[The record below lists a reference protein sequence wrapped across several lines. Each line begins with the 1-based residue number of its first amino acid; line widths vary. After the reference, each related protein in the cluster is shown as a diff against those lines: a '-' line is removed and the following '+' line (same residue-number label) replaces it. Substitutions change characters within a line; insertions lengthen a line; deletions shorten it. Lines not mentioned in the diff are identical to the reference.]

1 MANGTYITTISY
13 NMVIDM
19 LQPNEIISEPAHPP
33 KGFKW
38 VSSVHWEK
46 GIVPEKDML
55 FVCKGKAAE
64 QASKLHPSSCLIVI
78 AEEDASEATPD
89 IPNQAIVIRGT
100 SRSANLLQRLQNY
113 FLSIQ
118 AWQNELDRIPLSSD
132 GYEQVLHKSGK
143 VLGVPLLLYNAD
155 LVPLARSW
163 FNANL
168 PLCKMFAEREKEI
181 LNSVLMLR
189 RPLISFKGTASNV
202 FVANELIRNKN
213 KDLYHVLALYE
224 KEPTPGQRDLFA
236 MLVKKIA
243 EKSDRQTGSYSP
255 ARFSAYSLFD
265 ELIQGRYVAKGLLN
279 DYAYNIGFPLDA
291 EFRLLRFVSENPEAD
306 DGLPSLLNEAKH
318 MNDGKCLPVVYNDDL
333 LVLLYSKGLDNILSN
348 SIIEEELLRCCGP
361 IKGYVAM
368 SQVFDDISNLLFAY
382 QQTNLVIKYKEF
394 VNLEQ
399 RFTTA
404 DKELQAPCYTF
415 EEVLK
420 FAILDSSDMNQEL
433 KDFSFSHTI
442 LEKIIAEDIA
452 TGGDDARILASYI
465 HHERKATAVAEKLH
479 MHRNTVLYRI
489 DKIEKRF
496 GLNFDESWSRDR
508 VLFDFSILYCKLMRN
523 PELYREILGQDT
535 P

>member
-1 MANGTYITTISY
+1 
-13 NMVIDM
+13 
-19 LQPNEIISEPAHPP
+19 
-33 KGFKW
+33 
-38 VSSVHWEK
+38 
-46 GIVPEKDML
+46 
-55 FVCKGKAAE
+55 
-64 QASKLHPSSCLIVI
+64 
-78 AEEDASEATPD
+78 
-89 IPNQAIVIRGT
+89 
-100 SRSANLLQRLQNY
+100 
-113 FLSIQ
+113 
-118 AWQNELDRIPLSSD
+118 
-132 GYEQVLHKSGK
+132 
-143 VLGVPLLLYNAD
+143 
-155 LVPLARSW
+155 
-163 FNANL
+163 
-168 PLCKMFAEREKEI
+168 
-181 LNSVLMLR
+181 
-189 RPLISFKGTASNV
+189 
-202 FVANELIRNKN
+202 
-213 KDLYHVLALYE
+213 
-224 KEPTPGQRDLFA
+224 
-236 MLVKKIA
+236 
-243 EKSDRQTGSYSP
+243 
-255 ARFSAYSLFD
+255 
-265 ELIQGRYVAKGLLN
+265 
-279 DYAYNIGFPLDA
+279 
-291 EFRLLRFVSENPEAD
+291 
-306 DGLPSLLNEAKH
+306 
-318 MNDGKCLPVVYNDDL
+318 
-333 LVLLYSKGLDNILSN
+333 
-348 SIIEEELLRCCGP
+348 
-361 IKGYVAM
+361 M